1 MAYKFIQ
8 KFIVE
13 GRKDKLIQLTLPY
26 ADDELAPVK
35 SKATIDY
42 HYGTLYKAYVDRYN
56 KGEGDADFNEAG
68 AFLHNI
74 YFAQLK
80 QPEGSNRP
88 YDAILQFI
96 EKHFKTFDSFKN
108 EFEKKAMKIQGSG
121 WVYLA
126 RDGEIKTIVNHEIKN
141 DIVLLIDWW
150 EHAWALDYQADKK
163 SYLSNIWK
171 IIDWRVINGVLG
183 QSN

>member
-1 MAYKFIQ
+1 MAYNFIQ

-13 GRKDKLIQLTLPY
+13 GKKDKLIQLTLPY

-56 KGEGDADFNEAG
+56 KGEGDDDFNEAG

-74 YFAQLK
+74 YFGQLAP
-80 QPEGSNRP
+80 PEGSNRP

-96 EKHFKTFDSFKN
+96 EKHFKTFDSFKS
-108 EFEKKAMKIQGSG
+108 EIEKKAMKIQGSG

-163 SYLSNIWK
+163 KYLQNIWK
-171 IIDWRVINGVLG
+171 IIDWRIINGVLG